1 MTQAGALR
9 QAGPLLRNTFTQAR
23 CKEPENTF
31 LQAPRGWWGV
41 SRGGGFWGREIL
53 GPSGCCCSVGPGG
66 KITASEGLDSAD
78 FLPSFSYLD
87 PGQAVVLVSQ
97 HIPCR
102 FLVLK
107 ATVWQAFCTER
118 DFHSR
123 ERRKSLYFQMSC
135 LPEKVFPLRN
145 HITNDARLPGT
156 ASKLLN
162 SECG

>member
-1 MTQAGALR
+1 M
-9 QAGPLLRNTFTQAR
+9 
-23 CKEPENTF
+23 
-31 LQAPRGWWGV
+31 
-41 SRGGGFWGREIL
+41 
-53 GPSGCCCSVGPGG
+53 
-66 KITASEGLDSAD
+66 
-78 FLPSFSYLD
+78 
-87 PGQAVVLVSQ
+87 VLVNQ
-97 HIPCR
+97 HILRR

-107 ATVWQAFCTER
+107 ATVWQAFCTEW

-145 HITNDARLPGT
+145 RITNDARLPGT

>member
-1 MTQAGALR
+1 MTQGWALR
-9 QAGPLLRNTFTQAR
+9 QAGLLLKNTFTQAR

-41 SRGGGFWGREIL
+41 SRGGCFWGREIRRS
-53 GPSGCCCSVGPGG
+53 SGCCCSVGPGG
-66 KITASEGLDSAD
+66 KITASKGLDSAD
-78 FLPSFSYLD
+78 FLCSFSYLD
-87 PGQAVVLVSQ
+87 SGQAVVLVNQ

-102 FLVLK
+102 FLALK

-123 ERRKSLYFQMSC
+123 ECRKSLYFQMSC

-156 ASKLLN
+156 ASKQLN

>member
-1 MTQAGALR
+1 MKSSGPQAAALLWDLVERSQHLKVWTQL
-9 QAGPLLRNTFTQAR
+9 TF
-23 CKEPENTF
+23 
-31 LQAPRGWWGV
+31 
-41 SRGGGFWGREIL
+41 S
-53 GPSGCCCSVGPGG
+53 
-66 KITASEGLDSAD
+66 
-78 FLPSFSYLD
+78 LPS
-87 PGQAVVLVSQ
+87 PIWTQGNQ
-97 HIPCR
+97 HILRR

-107 ATVWQAFCTER
+107 ATVWQAFCTEW

-145 HITNDARLPGT
+145 RITNDARLPGT